1 MMTGGFLERVSGGGG
16 SDTELVVVVLTS
28 LVLFM
33 IATYLLIKRGSAWHT
48 VAGVTV
54 GLVAALYLLAVA
66 DVISV
71 ESIWDGRL
79 WAQALRLVGLG

>member
-1 MMTGGFLERVSGGGG
+1 MMTGGFLERVSGGAG

-33 IATYLLIKRGSAWHT
+33 IATYLLINRGSAWHT
-48 VAGVTV
+48 VAGIAV
-54 GLVAALYLLAVA
+54 GLVAALYMLAVG

-71 ESIWDGRL
+71 DSIWDGRL

>member
-1 MMTGGFLERVSGGGG
+1 MTGDFLDSVSCGAG
-16 SDTELVVVVLTS
+16 SDAELVVVVLTS

-33 IATYLLIKRGSAWHT
+33 FATYLLIKRGSAWHT
-48 VAGVTV
+48 VAGIAV
-54 GLVAALYLLAVA
+54 GLVAALYMLAVG

-79 WAQALRLVGLG
+79 WTQALQLVGLG

>member
-1 MMTGGFLERVSGGGG
+1 MTGGFLNRVAYGAG
-16 SDTELVVVVLTS
+16 SDRELVVLVLTS

-33 IATYLLIKRGSAWHT
+33 FATYLLIKRGSAWHT
-48 VAGVTV
+48 VAGAVV

-79 WAQALRLVGLG
+79 WSQALQLVGLG

>member
-1 MMTGGFLERVSGGGG
+1 MTGGFLNRISYGAG

-33 IATYLLIKRGSAWHT
+33 FATYLLIKRGSAWHT
-48 VAGVTV
+48 VAGVAV

-79 WAQALRLVGLG
+79 WTRTLQLVGLG